1 MKKLPRILIYFSILI
16 TVIFLSVSIAR
27 DYIARVYLS
36 EYKSGLNEKRQD
48 GRRQG
53 HLLRR
58 SLELSPSN
66 AETLFEL
73 GNFYVNEKHI
83 GKSREDR
90 NRSYELA
97 KEFFQEA
104 LIRKP
109 TDGRKWAVYAWYI
122 GNRGKTNEAIEHFNK
137 AIRLGPKDAYL
148 HMVYAMWCVNQ
159 VKKEINITNTVQF
172 VEKYRNWQEKD
183 EILKS
188 YDDRS
193 INGVSIATFLRTGQ
207 MEWDRALSLGTR
219 KDRVRLIGTPRN
231 QAAYNSL
238 ADLNLLK
245 CEVDR
250 AIENYKRANNNLML
264 TRCYIIKDDYDRAVN
279 ILGSIIKGGGTPFW
293 GNLTKIK
300 KLLMVVIDNDTKNY
314 QSFYWL
320 GIINTRLRKTEKAI
334 ENFETTVQLMPGHID
349 AHLNL
354 AKLYNQIGEI
364 DLAIEEYE
372 TVLEQVPNHKEATHL
387 LGEAVRFK
395 YKDAEFL
402 IKP

>member
-1 MKKLPRILIYFSILI
+1 MKKFPKILICFSILI
-16 TVIFLSVSIAR
+16 TAIFLSISVAR
-27 DYIARVYLS
+27 DYVAHVYLS
-36 EYKSGLNEKRQD
+36 EYKSGLSEKRQD
-48 GRRQG
+48 ARRQG

-58 SLELSPSN
+58 SLEFSHSN

-73 GNFYVNEKHI
+73 GRFYVNEKHI

-90 NRSYELA
+90 NKSYELA
-97 KEFFQEA
+97 REFFQEA
-104 LIRKP
+104 LTRKP
-109 TDGRKWAVYAWYI
+109 TDGRIRATYAWYI
-122 GNRGKTNEAIEHFNK
+122 GNKGKTNEAIERFNE
-137 AIRLGPKDAYL
+137 AINLGPTDAYL
-148 HMVYAMWCVNQ
+148 RKVYAMWCVNQ
-159 VKKEINITNTVQF
+159 VKKEINFTNTVQF
-172 VEKYRNWQEKD
+172 AEKYRDEQKRD

-207 MEWDRALSLGTR
+207 EEWDKALSLGTR
-219 KDRVRLIGTPRN
+219 KD

-238 ADLNLLK
+238 ADLNLLRY
-245 CEVDR
+245 ELDEAIGNYNR
-250 AIENYKRANNNLML
+250 AKNKFML
-264 TRCYIIKDDYDRAVN
+264 TRCYIIKGDYNRAVN

-293 GNLTKIK
+293 GDLAIIK
-300 KLLMVVIDNDTKNY
+300 RLLMVVIDNDPKNY

-320 GIINTRLRKTEKAI
+320 GKFHTRLRNAEKAI
-334 ENFETTVQLMPGHID
+334 RNFEMTVQLNPKHID

-354 AKLYNQIGEI
+354 AKLYNLTGKI

-372 TVLEQVPNHKEATHL
+372 TILEQAPNQKEATNL
-387 LGEAVRFK
+387 LGETIRSK

>member
-16 TVIFLSVSIAR
+16 TAIFLFISIAK
-27 DYIARVYLS
+27 DYVARVYLS

-48 GRRQG
+48 TRRQD

-58 SLELSPSN
+58 SLEFSHSN

-73 GNFYVNEKHI
+73 GNFYVNKKHI

-90 NRSYELA
+90 NKSYELA
-97 KEFFQEA
+97 IEFFQEA
-104 LIRKP
+104 LTRKP
-109 TDGRKWAVYAWYI
+109 TDGRNWAVYAWYI
-122 GNRGKTNEAIEHFNK
+122 GNNGKTNEAIEHFNK
-137 AIRLGPKDAYL
+137 AISLGSTDAYL

-172 VEKYRNWQEKD
+172 VEKYRNEQKRD
-183 EILKS
+183 KILKS
-188 YDDRS
+188 YDNRS

-207 MEWDRALSLGTR
+207 MEWDKALSMGTR
-219 KDRVRLIGTPRN
+219 KN

-238 ADLNLLK
+238 ADLYLLRYELDK
-245 CEVDR
+245 
-250 AIENYKRANNNLML
+250 AIANYNRANNNLML
-264 TRCYIIKDDYDRAVN
+264 ARCYFIKDDYNKVVYF
-279 ILGSIIKGGGTPFW
+279 LGSIIKGGGTSFW

-300 KLLMVVIDNDTKNY
+300 KLLMVVIDNDPKNY

-320 GIINTRLRKTEKAI
+320 GEIYTRLRKPEKAI
-334 ENFETTVQLMPGHID
+334 ENFETAVQLKPWRID

-354 AKLYNQIGEI
+354 AKLYNLTGKI

-372 TVLEQVPNHKEATHL
+372 TILNRVPDHKEATHL
-387 LGEAVRFK
+387 LGESVRSR

>member
-16 TVIFLSVSIAR
+16 AVVFLSISIAR
-27 DYIARVYLS
+27 DYAAHVYLS
-36 EYKSGLNEKRQD
+36 EYKSGLKEKRQD
-48 GRRQG
+48 ITRQD

-58 SLELSPSN
+58 SLEFSHSN

-73 GNFYVNEKHI
+73 GRFYVNEKHI

-90 NRSYELA
+90 NKSYEMA
-97 KEFFQEA
+97 KGFLQEA

-109 TDGRKWAVYAWYI
+109 TDGRTRATYAWYI
-122 GNRGKTNEAIEHFNK
+122 GNKGKTNEAIEQFNE
-137 AIRLGPKDAYL
+137 AINLGPTDAYL
-148 HMVYAMWCVNQ
+148 HMIYAIWCVNQ
-159 VKKEINITNTVQF
+159 VKKEIKITNTVQF
-172 VEKYRNWQEKD
+172 VERYRNEQEKD
-183 EILKS
+183 ETLKP
-188 YDDRS
+188 YDKQS

-207 MEWDRALSLGTR
+207 MEWDKALSLGSR
-219 KDRVRLIGTPRN
+219 KD

-245 CEVDR
+245 YELDR

-264 TRCYIIKDDYDRAVN
+264 TRCYIIKGDYDRVVN

-293 GNLTKIK
+293 GNLVKIK
-300 KLLMVVIDNDTKNY
+300 KLLMEVIDNDPKNY

-320 GIINTRLRKTEKAI
+320 GETYTRLRKPEKAI
-334 ENFETTVQLMPGHID
+334 ENFKTTVKLNPKHID
-349 AHLNL
+349 AHLNM
-354 AKLYNQIGEI
+354 AKLYNQTGKI

-372 TVLEQVPNHKEATHL
+372 TILEQDPNHKEATQL
-387 LGEAVRFK
+387 LGETVRSK